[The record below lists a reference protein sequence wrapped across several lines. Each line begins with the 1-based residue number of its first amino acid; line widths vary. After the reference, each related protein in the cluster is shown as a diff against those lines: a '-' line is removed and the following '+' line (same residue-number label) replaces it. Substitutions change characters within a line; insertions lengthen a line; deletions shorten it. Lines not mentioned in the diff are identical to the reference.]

1 MKNAIFGF
9 LLTLCLP
16 ASAYASA
23 PFSEPLQPDEAFSLS
38 LGHGAGTS
46 LVADWTIAEGYYLYR
61 DSLRARFADGTPVQM
76 ETLAGTMEDDP
87 NFGPSE
93 VYYNRTSAT
102 IAGTSGGQIE
112 ITYQGCQVN
121 GICYAPERRLIDP
134 VTLAMSNPSAQP
146 ATGVNWSTPASPA
159 AGGFEL
165 APEENLVESLLG
177 RSGVTATLGM
187 FLIFG
192 VLLAFT
198 PCVFPM
204 YPIVASA
211 LAREGEA
218 LTPGRGFMLTAA
230 YVLGLAT
237 AFALVGAAAG
247 WSGQNLQMYLQST
260 WMTGFI
266 AAVFVALAL
275 SMFGLFELQLPSS
288 MTSWIASR
296 TAKGGGSLGAASA
309 LGFSSALIVGP
320 CVTAPLAGALL
331 YIARTGDTVLGAA
344 ALFALGLGKGVP
356 LLVMGTIGG
365 RLLPRA
371 GAWMEKVK
379 SGFAVV
385 FLGTAI
391 WLATPLMPS
400 SLDLVLYAVLLFG
413 VASFLFWSEFR
424 TSRLHVLA
432 RTLAS
437 MAFIWGAALAIG
449 AAAGSTDPFKPLAAL
464 ANSGGAPSATSEL
477 RFATINSAEQLQSQL
492 AATERPSLVYF
503 TADWCVTCRSIERS
517 VFSDNGVQL
526 ALGNMQLLKVDVTDF
541 DGERAQ
547 LMKTLRVAG
556 PPTMLFFDAGAREL
570 TGTRL
575 TGNVKIADMMQSTNR
590 ARGL

>member
-16 ASAYASA
+16 ASAHASA
-23 PFSEPLQPDEAFSLS
+23 SFSEPLQPDEAFSLS

-146 ATGVNWSTPASPA
+146 ATGVSWSTPASPA

-187 FLIFG
+187 FLLFG

-296 TAKGGGSLGAASA
+296 TAKSGGSLGAASA

-437 MAFIWGAALAIG
+437 MAFIWGAALAVG

-464 ANSGGAPSATSEL
+464 ANSGGAPSTTSEL
-477 RFATINSAEQLQSQL
+477 RFATINSAEELQSQL

-517 VFSDNGVQL
+517 VFSDNGVQS

-556 PPTMLFFDAGAREL
+556 PPTILFFDAGAREL